1 MTCKMACNKSFQEI
15 LVHDCTEK
23 ATTKIW
29 MHTSASAIEVL
40 HLLIRLLFYSAE
52 MFIFGKLI

>member
-29 MHTSASAIEVL
+29 MHTSAIKVL

-52 MFIFGKLI
+52 MFIFRKLI